1 MYKIANFTKVN
12 ETRTVSDVTR
22 VPRNGNVIDKFLSWD
37 AEAYGTANQWTYKDM
52 LFSYNTLIAVI
63 GEGNN
68 LYVTSTKYSTTTSKL
83 QGQMKR
89 QAEMDAFNIHV
100 IDQKELEEMVETRFQ
115 AIV

>member
-1 MYKIANFTKVN
+1 MYKIVNLTKVN
-12 ETRTVSDVTR
+12 EHKTVSEVTR
-22 VPRNGNVIDKFLSWD
+22 VPRNGSVIDKFLCWD
-37 AEAYGTANQWTYKDM
+37 ADAYGTANQWTYKDM

-89 QAEMDAFNIHV
+89 QAEMDNFNIH
-100 IDQKELEEMVETRFQ
+100 IIEQKDLEEMVKDRF
-115 AIV
+115 

>member
-22 VPRNGNVIDKFLSWD
+22 VQRNGDVIDKFLSWD
-37 AEAYGTANQWTYKDM
+37 TDAYSTANQWTYKDM

-63 GEGNN
+63 GEGKD

-115 AIV
+115 PIV

>member
-12 ETRTVSDVTR
+12 ETRTVSDITR
-22 VPRNGNVIDKFLSWD
+22 VPRNGDVINRFLSWD
-37 AEAYGTANQWTYKDM
+37 TDAYSTANQWTYKDM

-63 GEGNN
+63 GEGKD

-89 QAEMDAFNIHV
+89 QAELDNFNIHT
-100 IDQKELEEMVETRFQ
+100 IDQKELEEMVETRF
-115 AIV
+115 

>member
-22 VPRNGNVIDKFLSWD
+22 VPRNEDVINRFLSWD
-37 AEAYGTANQWTYKDM
+37 TDAYSTANQWTYKDM

-63 GEGNN
+63 GEGKD

-89 QAEMDAFNIHV
+89 QAELDAFNIHT
-100 IDQKELEEMVETRFQ
+100 IDQKVLEEMVETRF
-115 AIV
+115 

>member
-22 VPRNGNVIDKFLSWD
+22 VQRNGDVIDKFLCWD
-37 AEAYGTANQWTYKDM
+37 IDAYGTVNQWTYKDM
-52 LFSYNTLIAVI
+52 LFSYATLIAVI

-68 LYVTSTKYSTTTSKL
+68 LYITSTKYSTTTSKL

-89 QAEMDAFNIHV
+89 QAEKDNFNIHI
-100 IDQKELEEMVETRFQ
+100 IDQKDLEEMVKDRF
-115 AIV
+115 

>member
-22 VPRNGNVIDKFLSWD
+22 VPRNGDVINRFLSWD
-37 AEAYGTANQWTYKDM
+37 TDAYSTANQWTYKGM

-63 GEGNN
+63 GEGKD

-89 QAEMDAFNIHV
+89 QAELDAFNIHT
-100 IDQKELEEMVETRFQ
+100 IDQKVLEEMVETRF
-115 AIV
+115 

>member
-22 VPRNGNVIDKFLSWD
+22 VPRNGDVINRFLSWD
-37 AEAYGTANQWTYKDM
+37 TDAYSTTNQWTYKDM

-63 GEGNN
+63 GEGKD

-89 QAEMDAFNIHV
+89 QAELDAFNIHT
-100 IDQKELEEMVETRFQ
+100 IDQKVLEEMVKDRF
-115 AIV
+115 

>member
-12 ETRTVSDVTR
+12 ETRTVSDITR
-22 VPRNGNVIDKFLSWD
+22 VPRNGDVIDKFLSWD
-37 AEAYGTANQWTYKDM
+37 TDAYSTANQWTFKDM

-89 QAEMDAFNIHV
+89 QAEGDNFNIHI

-115 AIV
+115 HC